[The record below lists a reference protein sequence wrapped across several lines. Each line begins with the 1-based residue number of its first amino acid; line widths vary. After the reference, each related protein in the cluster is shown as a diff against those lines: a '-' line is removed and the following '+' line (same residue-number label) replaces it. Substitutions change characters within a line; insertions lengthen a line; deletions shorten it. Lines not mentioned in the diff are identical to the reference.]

1 MLGAGVLSL
10 GLLAMPGLARAQA
23 PAQPDL
29 PGPIDS
35 LRDLQDTGR
44 MLFMMADTNH
54 DGQIS
59 QKEATIANNL
69 MVGGFFFA
77 ADTDGNGVVSQ
88 QEAKAAR
95 DEYLN
100 QNPWARYVVESLEAQ
115 QKGQSNNN
123 QPNPIQSFLTLLDSN
138 SDKQIQASE
147 LRNLV
152 QTTTQS
158 FFAAA
163 DTNRD
168 GQMNPSEINA
178 AVAGGVRALAMAA
191 FQQADG
197 DSNGSLSRAE
207 YDKAIVEPA
216 NVAFQVLDLNHD
228 GQLSPQEVQTVE
240 RAIISQVR
248 MLKLP
253 EPANS
258 PTKLIE
264 SGKLPNEAA
273 PVPTF
278 ATPNANANTN
288 APQARPQPG
297 TQPVAPR

>member
-1 MLGAGVLSL
+1 MKTYRMLGAGVLSL

-44 MLFMMADTNH
+44 MLFIMADTNH

-100 QNPWARYVVESLEAQ
+100 QNPWARYVVESIESQ
-115 QKGQSNNN
+115 QKAQPNSN
-123 QPNPIQSFLTLLDSN
+123 QPNPIQGFMTVLDSN
-138 SDKQIQASE
+138 GDKQIQASE

-152 QTTTQS
+152 QTTT
-158 FFAAA
+158 
-163 DTNRD
+163 R
-168 GQMNPSEINA
+168 
-178 AVAGGVRALAMAA
+178 
-191 FQQADG
+191 
-197 DSNGSLSRAE
+197 
-207 YDKAIVEPA
+207 
-216 NVAFQVLDLNHD
+216 
-228 GQLSPQEVQTVE
+228 TV
-240 RAIISQVR
+240 
-248 MLKLP
+248 
-253 EPANS
+253 
-258 PTKLIE
+258 T
-264 SGKLPNEAA
+264 
-273 PVPTF
+273 
-278 ATPNANANTN
+278 
-288 APQARPQPG
+288 AR
-297 TQPVAPR
+297 